1 MSENRDCICAT
12 CTGDTTSGE
21 PPRPAVADPLHFAHG
36 AIRARL
42 LARIASTELAGTRP
56 LAGLTTRDP
65 ADPTIALI
73 DSWAGALHILA
84 WNTRRLHEDGNF
96 HQSRDPEAMAAHAAM
111 LGYELRP
118 ILAAQTVQ
126 TFTVD
131 EFSGL
136 EGPFQV
142 PAGTSIA
149 SVPEGEEAPQI
160 FTTDE
165 ALEARRAWNSIPPV
179 RHPQPPRFDLSSREA
194 LVEGNAT
201 GVQVG
206 DSVLLADGGGSRSS
220 VLLARVTQIEPAAG
234 GEAPSL
240 RTRLALTPPRR
251 LHSVPPAARPGEAQI
266 IVLGRRA
273 GIFGAAAPDYALL
286 HPQDEPT
293 MKALR
298 MELKDAPSGDRIPR
312 TLTASARQE
321 WPNFVIAAPPERDPE
336 AGRLDLDAAYPE
348 ALPGRVVLFDAG
360 STRAGDS
367 RKGTAPQIQL
377 GAITASE
384 ELARSDYALAQ
395 RVTRVTVGGLDLSG
409 VLPGGASLNGRVRES
424 SVRIETQRLPLV
436 VPWREEPLPRPGE
449 DDRLLLQGE
458 HPLPPGRLV
467 IVTGDDTQTGESHAQ
482 VARVKSAEIIAPGQT
497 RVIFEAPLGG
507 RVQASSLGLHAN
519 CVTASNAQLAAGGQ
533 WEVLGS
539 GVRGIARPAFPLAQA
554 PLAYLSAANARG
566 YAPAIEVRVDGRRY
580 TWTESL
586 YEVDPAETV
595 YTLEALPG
603 GGTQVRFAG
612 PLPSGLNNVLA
623 FYRHGGGARG
633 NLAAGRITTILSP
646 VVGIAASSNPVPAE
660 GGMDAET
667 LEDIRRAAPRST
679 AALGRVVS
687 RHDYEAFARGF
698 RGVGKA
704 LATQLSDG
712 ITPFIWLT
720 LATTEMQ
727 PPTPGG
733 DLETDL
739 ARALAEA
746 APPGQMLRI
755 AGFAPEPVTLV
766 AALRID
772 TRTWRRSDIEQ
783 ALRAHLANRF
793 GPAAMDFGQ
802 PLRASA
808 ILAAIH
814 EVTGIT
820 AARIETLDSPSAVPG
835 LADIPARLPHR
846 DPAHGEVVTASL
858 LFLTPETIRFMEMAS

>member
-1 MSENRDCICAT
+1 MSETRDCICAA
-12 CTGDTTSGE
+12 CTGDTPSGE

-36 AIRARL
+36 SIRARL
-42 LARIASTELAGTRP
+42 LARIASTQLTGTRP

-73 DSWAGALHILA
+73 DSWAGALHVLA

-96 HQSRDPEAMAAHAAM
+96 HQSRDPDAMAAHAAM
-111 LGYELRP
+111 LGYEPRP
-118 ILAAQTVQ
+118 VLAAQTVQ
-126 TFTVD
+126 SFTVD

-142 PAGTSIA
+142 PAGTSVA

-165 ALEARRAWNSIPPV
+165 ALEARRAWNRIPPV
-179 RHPQPPRFDLSSREA
+179 RRAAPPRFDLSSRVA
-194 LVEGNAT
+194 LVEGNAA

-206 DSVLLADGGGSRSS
+206 DSLLLADGTGERSS
-220 VLLARVTQIEPAAG
+220 VLLARVTQIEPVAG
-234 GEAPSL
+234 GEVPSL
-240 RTRLALTPPRR
+240 RTRLALTAPRR
-251 LHSVPPAARPGEAQI
+251 LHSVPAEASPGEAQV

-286 HPQDEPT
+286 HPQDEAT
-293 MKALR
+293 LKARR
-298 MELKDAPSGDRIPR
+298 MNAPAAP
-312 TLTASARQE
+312 ARQE
-321 WPNFVIAAPPERDPE
+321 WPNFVIAAPPERAPE
-336 AGRLDLDAAYPE
+336 AGRIDLDAAYPD

-360 STRAGDS
+360 STRARDS

-395 RVTRVTVGGLDLSG
+395 RVTRITLGGLDLSG
-409 VLPGGASLNGRVRES
+409 VLPGGASLNGRVRQS
-424 SVRIETQRLPLV
+424 SVLMETQRLPLV
-436 VPWREEPLPRPGE
+436 VPWREEPLPRAGE

-467 IVTGDDTQTGESHAQ
+467 IVTGQDSETGEPRAQ

-507 RVQASSLGLHAN
+507 RVLASSLGLHAN

-533 WEVLGS
+533 WEILGS
-539 GVRGIARPAFPLAQA
+539 GTRGVDRPAFPLAQA
-554 PLAYLSAANARG
+554 PLAYLSAANTRG

-612 PLPSGLNNVLA
+612 PLPSGLNNALA

-633 NLAAGRITTILSP
+633 NMAAGRITTILSP

-660 GGMDAET
+660 GGMEAET

-704 LATQLSDG
+704 LATQLVDG

-720 LATTEMQ
+720 LATSEMQ

-739 ARALAEA
+739 ARALTDA
-746 APPGQMLRI
+746 APPGQILRI

-783 ALRAHLANRF
+783 TLRAHLANRF

-814 EVTGIT
+814 EVTGIA

-835 LADIPARLPHR
+835 LTDIPARLPHR
-846 DPAHGEVVTASL
+846 DPARGEIVTASL
-858 LFLTPETIRFMEMAS
+858 LFLTPETIRFTEMAS

>member
-1 MSENRDCICAT
+1 M
-12 CTGDTTSGE
+12 
-21 PPRPAVADPLHFAHG
+21 
-36 AIRARL
+36 
-42 LARIASTELAGTRP
+42 
-56 LAGLTTRDP
+56 
-65 ADPTIALI
+65 
-73 DSWAGALHILA
+73 
-84 WNTRRLHEDGNF
+84 
-96 HQSRDPEAMAAHAAM
+96 
-111 LGYELRP
+111 
-118 ILAAQTVQ
+118 
-126 TFTVD
+126 
-131 EFSGL
+131 
-136 EGPFQV
+136 
-142 PAGTSIA
+142 
-149 SVPEGEEAPQI
+149 
-160 FTTDE
+160 
-165 ALEARRAWNSIPPV
+165 
-179 RHPQPPRFDLSSREA
+179 
-194 LVEGNAT
+194 
-201 GVQVG
+201 
-206 DSVLLADGGGSRSS
+206 
-220 VLLARVTQIEPAAG
+220 PAAG
-234 GEAPSL
+234 
-240 RTRLALTPPRR
+240 
-251 LHSVPPAARPGEAQI
+251 RPGKAQI

-286 HPQDEPT
+286 HPQDEPRL
-293 MKALR
+293 KARR
-298 MELKDAPSGDRIPR
+298 MNAPAATD
-312 TLTASARQE
+312 RQE

-336 AGRLDLDAAYPE
+336 AGRLDLDAAYPD

-360 STRAGDS
+360 STRARDS
-367 RKGTAPQIQL
+367 RKGTAPQMQF

-395 RVTRVTVGGLDLSG
+395 RVTRITVGGLDLSG
-409 VLPGGASLNGRVRES
+409 VLPGGASRNARVRES

-436 VPWREEPLPRPGE
+436 VPWREEPLPRLGE

-458 HPLPPGRLV
+458 LSLPPGRLV
-467 IVTGDDTQTGESHAQ
+467 VLTGQDSETGEPAAH
-482 VARVKSAEIIAPGQT
+482 VARVKSTEIIAPGQT
-497 RVIFEAPLGG
+497 RVICEAPLGG

-533 WEVLGS
+533 WEILGS
-539 GVRGIARPAFPLAQA
+539 GMRGLTRPAFPLAQA

-566 YAPAIEVRVDGRRY
+566 YAPAIEVRVHGRRY
-580 TWTESL
+580 TWCESL
-586 YEVDPAETV
+586 YGVDPAETA

-623 FYRHGGGARG
+623 SYRRGGGARG

-660 GGMDAET
+660 GGMEAET
-667 LEDIRRAAPRST
+667 LADIRRAAPRST

-704 LATQLSDG
+704 LATQLVDR

-720 LATTEMQ
+720 LATSEMQ

-739 ARALAEA
+739 ARALADA
-746 APPGQMLRI
+746 APPGQILRI

-783 ALRAHLANRF
+783 ALRAHLAARF

-814 EVTGIT
+814 EVPGIV

-846 DPAHGEVVTASL
+846 DPARGEVVTASL
-858 LFLTPETIRFMEMAS
+858 LFLTPETIRFTEMAS